1 MNVSQHSV
9 HELGLDM
16 IVSIMLVPCVNSL
29 RLAHGIGDHRP
40 DRFLPA
46 AEACV
51 FPVSAL
57 CRARDPSLG
66 GPLDGQRSGFRNKP
80 NPCFF
85 SGAGISPSVANLNRE
100 ERREEVGL
108 EKSLELHHLYVVSAV
123 GELHGNSLSLSSASI
138 VILFIARV
146 HFHDRRR

>member
-1 MNVSQHSV
+1 
-9 HELGLDM
+9 
-16 IVSIMLVPCVNSL
+16 MLVPCVNSP

-51 FPVSAL
+51 FPVFAL

-66 GPLDGQRSGFRNKP
+66 EASRWPTIGLQEQAQSL
-80 NPCFF
+80 FF

-100 ERREEVGL
+100 ERQEEVGL
-108 EKSLELHHLYVVSAV
+108 EKSLELHHLYVVFAV
-123 GELHGNSLSLSSASI
+123 EELHVNSLSLSSAFV